1 MFSLCLRRASTHG
14 IARSCADGR
23 SCSSTLGQLAVRRE
37 RERERDGVSAAGVLV
52 EADHWRH
59 ALVLG
64 LRMLGAVQLIRLPAV
79 MQHRLV
85 EAVNVTMSST
95 DDTALKKAFL
105 EKV

>member
-37 RERERDGVSAAGVLV
+37 RERDGVSAAGVLV

-59 ALVLG
+59 AIALG

>member
-1 MFSLCLRRASTHG
+1 M
-14 IARSCADGR
+14 
-23 SCSSTLGQLAVRRE
+23 
-37 RERERDGVSAAGVLV
+37 SAAGVLV

-79 MQHRLV
+79 TQHRLV